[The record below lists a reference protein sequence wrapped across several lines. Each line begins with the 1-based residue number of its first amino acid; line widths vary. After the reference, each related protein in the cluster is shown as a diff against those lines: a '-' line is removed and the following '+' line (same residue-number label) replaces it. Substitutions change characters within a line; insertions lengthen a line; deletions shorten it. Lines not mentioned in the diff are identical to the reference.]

1 MESTP
6 TRSALLGAR
15 EERQVMG
22 EGFRFLDEKRL
33 LLAAE
38 MTRQF
43 ALYRQARA
51 HWLQQHQEAVAA
63 LQQAL
68 LRHGLQGLQLQS
80 VPVDQEALLH
90 QEVRRFFGVAL
101 LDKLTLERGKPEP
114 LPEARLALSPES
126 ILCREAFAQLLA
138 LSTELAALSGNVQR
152 LLAEYKRT
160 ERRARALEDVLLP
173 ELDER
178 VHDME
183 IRLEEMDQEEAV
195 RVRLGRHQNPGG

>member
-43 ALYRQARA
+43 ALYRQARDR
-51 HWLQQHQEAVAA
+51 WLQQHQEAVAT

-68 LRHGLQGLQLQS
+68 LRHGLQGVQLQS
-80 VPVDQEALLH
+80 VPVDQGALLQ
-90 QEVRRFFGVAL
+90 QEVRHFFGVVL
-101 LDKLTLERGKPEP
+101 LDKLTLERGKAEA
-114 LPEARLALSPES
+114 LQEARLALSPES
-126 ILCREAFAQLLA
+126 ILCREAFAQLLT

-195 RVRLGRHQNPGG
+195 RVRLGHHG

>member
-38 MTRQF
+38 MARQF
-43 ALYRQARA
+43 AHYQRERDR
-51 HWLQQHQEAVAA
+51 WLQAHQEAVAA

-68 LRHGLQGLQLQS
+68 LRHGLQGLQVQ
-80 VPVDQEALLH
+80 VAPVDEQAVIRQET
-90 QEVRRFFGVAL
+90 RRVFGVFL
-101 LDKLTLERGKPEP
+101 VDRLVLERGQPAP
-114 LPEARLALSPES
+114 QRDEALGRSPEVTV
-126 ILCREAFAQLLA
+126 CQQAFVHLLT
-138 LSTELAALSGNVQR
+138 LSTELAAWSGNVHR

-160 ERRARALEDVLLP
+160 ERRARALENVLLP
-173 ELDER
+173 ELDETI
-178 VHDME
+178 HEMD

-195 RVRLGRHQNPGG
+195 RVRLGRAGQP